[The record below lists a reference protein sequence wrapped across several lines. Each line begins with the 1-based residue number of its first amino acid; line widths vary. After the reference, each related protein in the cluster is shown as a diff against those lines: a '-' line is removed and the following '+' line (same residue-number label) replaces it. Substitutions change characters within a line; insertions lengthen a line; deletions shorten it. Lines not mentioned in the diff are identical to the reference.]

1 MPVINIDGT
10 DHEFEDGLTLIQA
23 CEQVGIEIPR
33 FCYHERLEIAGNCR
47 MCLVEAVGAPK
58 PVASCAMGVNDLRP
72 GRDGSAPKVRTN
84 SEMVKNARE
93 GVMEFMLINHP
104 LDCPICDQ
112 GGECDLQDQA
122 MYYGKGKSRYDDM
135 KRAVEDKYM
144 GPLIKTHMTRCIH
157 CTRCI
162 RFTEDIAGVPDLG
175 ATGRGESME
184 VTTYVEKAVASELS
198 GNIID
203 LCPVGAL
210 TSKPY
215 AFAARPW
222 ELNKVETIDIH
233 DAVGSNIRVDV
244 RGNSVLRV
252 LPRLNEDINEEWISD
267 KTRFACDGL
276 KLQRLDRPYIRKN
289 GALVPASWDEALNVI
304 AENISDLLGD
314 SMAALAGNLACVE
327 SMKALKDFM
336 QQLGCDNIDCRQD
349 GALLPTEQRSDYLF
363 NTTIAGIEEADFILI
378 VGSNPRLEAALINAR
393 IRKRYLQGGVT
404 IANIGVAHDL
414 TYPVMELG
422 NDTDIL
428 NHIIAG
434 THDICDA
441 LNKAKRPMV
450 ILGAAALTS
459 ANGAAL
465 HHAVK
470 KITKQYEAF
479 IQDDWNGF
487 NILHYAAARVG
498 GLDIGFVPQQQGRNI
513 DGIIQGISEGYISF
527 LYLLGVDDIDAQ
539 YFGNAFVVYQG
550 HHGDIGASRA
560 DVVLPGAAY
569 TEKNAIY
576 VNTEGRPQYAYQ
588 AAFPPGEAKEDWKII
603 RALSERAG
611 AVLPYNTLDEL
622 RENLAYDHN
631 VFNYIDDVI
640 DNDFDVSNDGPT
652 LKIESLY
659 DFITNYYMTDV
670 ISRTSPTM
678 AACSREIRYSLAES
692 EAA

>member
-1 MPVINIDGT
+1 MPIINIDGT
-10 DHEFEDGLTLIQA
+10 DHEFENGLTLIQA

-47 MCLVEAVGAPK
+47 MCLVESVGAPK

-72 GRDGSAPKVRTN
+72 GRDGSAPKIRTN
-84 SEMVKNARE
+84 SEMVKKARE

-122 MYYGKGKSRYDDM
+122 MYYGKGESRYEEM
-135 KRAVEDKYM
+135 KRAVQDKYM

-162 RFTEDIAGVPDLG
+162 RFTEDVAGVPDLG
-175 ATGRGESME
+175 ATGRGEYME
-184 VTTYVEKAVASELS
+184 VTTYVEKAISSELS

-222 ELNKVETIDIH
+222 ELTKVETIDVH

-252 LPRLNEDINEEWISD
+252 LPRLNEAINEEWISD

-276 KLQRLDRPYIRKN
+276 KLQRLDKPYVRKN
-289 GALVPASWDEALNVI
+289 GALVPASWDEAFAVI
-304 AENISDLLGD
+304 AKQLAGLSGTAI
-314 SMAALAGNLACVE
+314 AALSGNLACVE

-336 QQLGCDNIDCRQD
+336 HQLGSDNMDCRQD
-349 GALLPTEQRSDYLF
+349 GALLPTEHRSDYLF

-378 VGSNPRLEAALINAR
+378 IGSNVRLEAALINAR
-393 IRKRYLQGGVT
+393 IRKRYLRGGVT

-414 TYPVMELG
+414 TYPAQELG
-422 NDTDIL
+422 NNTGVL
-428 NHIIAG
+428 NEIIAG
-434 THDICDA
+434 SHEICAA
-441 LNKAKRPMV
+441 LAHAQRPMV
-450 ILGAAALTS
+450 IVGSASLAGAD
-459 ANGAAL
+459 GADL
-465 HHAVK
+465 HHAA
-470 KITKQYEAF
+470 KILVNTYPAF
-479 IQDDWNGF
+479 IQEGWNGF
-487 NILHYAAARVG
+487 NVLHHAAARVG
-498 GLDIGFVPQQQGRNI
+498 GLDIGFVPTAGGRNI
-513 DGIIQGISEGYISF
+513 DEIIHGIEQQEIKF

-539 YFGNAFVVYQG
+539 YFGDAFVVYQG
-550 HHGDIGASRA
+550 HHGDIGAARA
-560 DVVLPGAAY
+560 DVVLPGLAY
-569 TEKNAIY
+569 TEKNAMY

-588 AAFPPGEAKEDWKII
+588 AAFPLGEAKEDWKII
-603 RALSERAG
+603 RALSEHVG
-611 AVLPYNTLDEL
+611 CVLPYNTLAQL
-622 RENLAYDHN
+622 REAITQQHPHFAHMDE
-631 VFNYIDDVI
+631 VVTEAFVPA
-640 DNDFDVSNDGPT
+640 DGQ
-652 LKIESLY
+652 LHLSSHAFY

-670 ISRTSPTM
+670 ISRVSPTM
-678 AACSREIRYSLAES
+678 AACSREIGSAKGQ

>member
-162 RFTEDIAGVPDLG
+162 RFTEDVAGVPDLG

-184 VTTYVEKAVASELS
+184 VTTYVEKAIGSELS

-222 ELNKVETIDIH
+222 ELNKVETIDVH
-233 DAVGSNIRVDV
+233 DAVGSNVRVDV

-276 KLQRLDRPYIRKN
+276 KLQRLDKPYVRKD
-289 GALVPASWDEALNVI
+289 GALVPASWDEALNVV
-304 AENISDLLGD
+304 AEKLKGLSGDNI
-314 SMAALAGNLACVE
+314 AALAGNLACVE
-327 SMKALKDFM
+327 SMKSLKDFM
-336 QQLGCDNIDCRQD
+336 QQLGSDNLDCRQD
-349 GALLPTEQRSDYLF
+349 GALLPTSQRSDYLF
-363 NTTIAGIEEADFILI
+363 NTTIAGIEDADFVLI
-378 VGSNPRLEAALINAR
+378 IGSNPRLEAALINSR
-393 IRKRYLQGGVT
+393 IRKRYLQGGLTV
-404 IANIGVAHDL
+404 ANIGVPHDL
-414 TYPVMELG
+414 TYPVTELG
-422 NDTDIL
+422 NDASVVSDIISG
-428 NHIIAG
+428 NHK
-434 THDICDA
+434 ICDA
-441 LNKAKRPMV
+441 LANAQRPMV
-450 ILGAAALTS
+450 ILGAAALAS
-459 ANGAAL
+459 ANGVAL
-465 HHAVK
+465 HQAVK
-470 KITKQYEAF
+470 TLVATYSAF
-479 IQDDWNGF
+479 LQEDWNGF
-487 NILHYAAARVG
+487 NILHHAASRVG
-498 GLDIGFVPQQQGRNI
+498 GLDVGFVPQEGGRNI
-513 DGIIQGISEGYISF
+513 DGIIQGISDGDVSF
-527 LYLLGVDDIDAQ
+527 LYLLGVDDIDPQ
-539 YFGNAFVVYQG
+539 YFGDAFVVYQG

-560 DVVLPGAAY
+560 DVVLPGTAY

-588 AAFPPGEAKEDWKII
+588 AAFPLGEAKEDWKII

-622 RENLAYDHN
+622 REKLAYEHKQFAYMDE
-631 VFNYIDDVI
+631 VVPAEFIADADS
-640 DNDFDVSNDGPT
+640 VS
-652 LKIESLY
+652 LQSEAFY

-670 ISRTSPTM
+670 ISRISPTM
-678 AACSREIRYSLAES
+678 AACSRDIAMVKQTK